1 MAAKL
6 NFVNILIYLWIILLY
21 IIISKIFFGLFW
33 LFYKAMGMIGID
45 IEPTVHYVGSYNS
58 PVVGPLA
65 HLYDAITPGPMM
77 IIWSGIFVG
86 ITFLILVFMII
97 WLIFGG
103 FPFYLKDMSPFKELT
118 PIFKAIL
125 NRIPFKPIFIKYNM
139 ELTSLLLKKN
149 SKTTLE
155 KFSSKKEHIDNDFYN
170 DIKNY
175 YKMRDNYY
183 IGAYKSY
190 KHSDEASLFK
200 TYKIITPD
208 MDDNEVSGVISENNT
223 VAARISSLSMI
234 SKKNKI

>member
-6 NFVNILIYLWIILLY
+6 NFVNIIVYLWIILLY
-21 IIISKIFFGLFW
+21 IIISKIIFGLFW
-33 LFYKAMGMIGID
+33 LFYKTMGMFGID

-86 ITFLILVFMII
+86 ITFLILVFMIL

-125 NRIPFKPIFIKYNM
+125 NRIPFKPVFIKYNM

-155 KFSSKKEHIDNDFYN
+155 KFSSKKEHIDDDFYN
-170 DIKNY
+170 DIQDY
-175 YKMRDNYY
+175 YKIRDNYY

-190 KHSDEASLFK
+190 KHSDEASLYK

-223 VAARISSLSMI
+223 VAGRISSQSMV
-234 SKKNKI
+234 SKKFKI

>member
-1 MAAKL
+1 M
-6 NFVNILIYLWIILLY
+6 IL
-21 IIISKIFFGLFW
+21 
-33 LFYKAMGMIGID
+33 
-45 IEPTVHYVGSYNS
+45 
-58 PVVGPLA
+58 
-65 HLYDAITPGPMM
+65 
-77 IIWSGIFVG
+77 
-86 ITFLILVFMII
+86 

-125 NRIPFKPIFIKYNM
+125 NRIPFKPVFIKYNM

-155 KFSSKKEHIDNDFYN
+155 KFSSKKEHIDDDFYN
-170 DIKNY
+170 DIQDY
-175 YKMRDNYY
+175 YKIRDNYY

-190 KHSDEASLFK
+190 KHSDEASLYK

-223 VAARISSLSMI
+223 VAGRISSQSMV
-234 SKKNKI
+234 SKKFKI